1 MTEEKTLQKSE
12 LINVLREGV
21 SVVQMVLF
29 KELRTLFAV
38 KHQEKDLT
46 YRSRLAG
53 AIINKLFGAENPEKK
68 FQDFNRENRA
78 IIEQELL
85 SLPEQL
91 PQLQINI
98 TDTLRVQ
105 MLCDSQEGEDATPIL
120 QRAEELGILI
130 KDRELPLPS
139 TFMTLVRMLGE
150 EHGLTI
156 APSQITPDDDTTL
169 VH

>member
-12 LINVLREGV
+12 LITVLREGI
-21 SVVQMVLF
+21 SVIQMVLF

-46 YRSRLAG
+46 YRSMLAG
-53 AIINKLFGAENPEKK
+53 AVINTLFGAENPEKK
-68 FQDFNRENRA
+68 FQEFNRKNRA
-78 IIEQELL
+78 VIEQELL
-85 SLPEQL
+85 SLAEQL
-91 PQLQINI
+91 PQLLPRI
-98 TDTLRVQ
+98 TDALRVQ
-105 MLCDSQEGEDATPIL
+105 MLCDSQEGEDATQAL
-120 QRAEELGILI
+120 QQAEELGILI

-156 APSQITPDDDTTL
+156 APSQITPEDDTTL

>member
-12 LINVLREGV
+12 LIVVLKEGI

-38 KHQEKDLT
+38 KHQDNDIT
-46 YRSRLAG
+46 HRSMLAG
-53 AIINKLFGAENPEKK
+53 AVINKLFGMENPEEKY
-68 FQDFNRENRA
+68 QEFNRKNRGV
-78 IIEQELL
+78 IEQELL
-85 SLPEQL
+85 NLPEQL
-91 PQLQINI
+91 PQLQTNI
-98 TDTLRVQ
+98 TDALRVQ
-105 MLCDSQEGEDATPIL
+105 SLCDNQEGEDAAHVLL
-120 QRAEELGILI
+120 QAEELGILI

-150 EHGLTI
+150 KHGLTI
-156 APSQITPDDDTTL
+156 TPSQVTPEDDDSL